1 MPSLFKRAA
10 VRGLAHELVARGVC
24 EFPSKE
30 AMDESADAVADG
42 PIMSGSPD
50 VTGPEGHSP
59 EDLAQVAQK
68 LIEIAEVLMAQAQ
81 GAGGAS
87 GAPPPPEQAAEAKA
101 AAHAVKAA
109 CERDLSTAAGEA
121 AVACMDKAAA
131 DQKLVGVS
139 HGTPNDLAEAARH
152 DSTAHLDD
160 KNRPQGKYL
169 VARGETSL
177 DSAKGEVG
185 HLGHPTTPPAKSP
198 AGSNSLSHDAKK
210 AALRGILAKHANKLV
225 GLHTPKKND
234 LANSPDPVAKLDAK
248 NRPEGAY
255 HVGQGHTNIKEP
267 EAARVGLEK
276 KPEVSP
282 NLSPSGTNSVI
293 EASKAAGE
301 EAFLESFGKCA
312 QDVGSYL
319 PKELSEDEKLA
330 AITAM
335 IPLDHAGRQGK
346 LDELHAKVA
355 AANCSECTSEK
366 KCEKHRGEKKESALL
381 TRIREIANRTT
392 GT

>member
-10 VRGLAHELVARGVC
+10 IRGLAHELVARGVC
-24 EFPSKE
+24 QFPSKE

-59 EDLAQVAQK
+59 EELAQAAQK
-68 LIEIAEVLMAQAQ
+68 LMEIAQVLMAQAQ
-81 GAGGAS
+81 GGDVAG

-101 AAHAVKAA
+101 AALAVKAA
-109 CERDLSTAAGEA
+109 CDRDLTTAAGEA

-131 DQKLVGVS
+131 DQKLVGVG
-139 HGTPNDLAEAARH
+139 HGTPNDLAEASRH
-152 DSTAHLDD
+152 DSTARLDE
-160 KNRPQGKYL
+160 KHRPQGKYL
-169 VARGETSL
+169 THRGETGL

-185 HLGHPTTPPAKSP
+185 HIGRPTVTPDKSP
-198 AGSNSLSHDAKK
+198 AGSNSLSSDAKK

-225 GLHTPKKND
+225 GLHPPKKND
-234 LANSPDPVAKLDAK
+234 LENSPDPVAKLDAK

-255 HVGQGHTNIKEP
+255 HVGQGNTNIKEP
-267 EAARVGLEK
+267 EAARVGLET
-276 KPEVSP
+276 KPDVKP

-293 EASKAAGE
+293 AASKAAGE
-301 EAFLESFGKCA
+301 DAFLESFGKCA
-312 QDVGSYL
+312 ADVGPYL
-319 PKELSEDEKLA
+319 PKALSEDEKLG
-330 AITAM
+330 AITEM
-335 IPLDHAGRQGK
+335 IPLDHGGRQAK

-355 AANCSECTSEK
+355 AASCSECTPEK
-366 KCEKHRGEKKESALL
+366 KCDKHRGEKKESALL
-381 TRIREIANRTT
+381 ARIRDIANRAT